1 MKLPTVLYILLA
13 FFNLLCLYFIIGL
26 LGWGSMEI
34 FFMDGHRTQAA
45 RFMAYLFYVTVLLN
59 LYALCYIAIR
69 KIFEG

>member
-1 MKLPTVLYILLA
+1 MKLPIVLYMLLV

-34 FFMDGHRTQAA
+34 FFVEEHRTQHA
-45 RFMAYLFYVTVLLN
+45 RFMAYLLYVTLLLN

-69 KIFEG
+69 KIFKS